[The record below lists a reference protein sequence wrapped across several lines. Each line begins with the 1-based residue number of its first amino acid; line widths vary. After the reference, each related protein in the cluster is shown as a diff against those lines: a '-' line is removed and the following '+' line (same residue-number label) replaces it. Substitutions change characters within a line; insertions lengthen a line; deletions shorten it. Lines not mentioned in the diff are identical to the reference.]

1 MAKSQKIGFVKFFV
15 LVAVSRAIGFPI
27 QIYFAENRKVFHT
40 NNERVRPTTTV
51 GGLMRRA
58 DESKEKSES

>member
-1 MAKSQKIGFVKFFV
+1 
-15 LVAVSRAIGFPI
+15 VAVSRAIGFPI

-40 NNERVRPTTTV
+40 NDERVRPATTV